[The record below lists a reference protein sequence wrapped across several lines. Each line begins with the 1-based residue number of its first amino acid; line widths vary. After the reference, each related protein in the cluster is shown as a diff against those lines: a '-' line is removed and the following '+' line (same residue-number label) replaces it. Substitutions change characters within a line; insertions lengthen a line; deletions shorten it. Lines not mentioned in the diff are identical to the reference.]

1 MNVFLF
7 GISKNGNGI
16 KTAPRVPKLGYF
28 CSMELPAMV
37 LGGDVM
43 PSQTQNT
50 TMTGS
55 SSIPANVEIS
65 ATWYGGH

>member
-1 MNVFLF
+1 
-7 GISKNGNGI
+7 
-16 KTAPRVPKLGYF
+16 
-28 CSMELPAMV
+28 MV